1 MKFILKKLTRYIH
14 ITFFFIIFF
23 SSKIVYSEVV
33 TMPTSLTSDTTD
45 FVLLSSSG
53 VTPSISGYNA
63 SDIFL
68 VSAVASAGKIK
79 ITTTSNTDQAAGYC
93 GYTSDGNSAP
103 GRCTLEIYTE
113 IGFRG
118 TQANINAA
126 LATLSFK
133 GDGSTGTTITVS
145 VTPAGNNY
153 NAANGHYYKLVN
165 SSSIDWVDAKDAAEA
180 STYNGLSGYLVTITS
195 EAENDFLDAKV
206 SQNTWIGASD
216 DSTYTSTSYSAGEPT
231 EGTWQWVSGPE
242 NGKTFFCQVRQNM
255 ANGDAKANAAS
266 DECSV
271 ATGYSYNN
279 WLTNEPNDHNSATV
293 GEENCAHL
301 KSNGKWNDLD
311 CTGGAVSYYIIEYGG
326 TAGETA
332 TVSGLTTLSI
342 NSTESDDYNVFDD
355 KELVGIVEGQSE
367 NAKRF
372 IYSSTNSILERMEW
386 YRTTK
391 KNDNIKFQDIGID
404 IDITN
409 KDTYPYA
416 KLLDAYLLKGDV
428 NKEQKLSNKNI
439 EKFINELP
447 LSKYL
452 KNEFGMVPRKWKIWS
467 SGYLKKGKIK
477 LKSGKLNQEFDS
489 DALTLGMDK
498 IIKKNTLFGIAIR
511 LEDQDT
517 DVGQLGTQ
525 IKSNAKS
532 TTIYS
537 SWHNNKS
544 TFIDGL
550 VGYGYIDNDL
560 TRIEQANTSNKLNG
574 NRGVKQYFTSIKF
587 NKIMDKDNF
596 TSLLF
601 GRFDYGLSKLESFS
615 ETGDTQAL
623 KFEEQDLKNKSISIG
638 ALTKYKKKI
647 KKGYFLP
654 YGRIEFFENLTP
666 DSEAKASHVSDPNT
680 TYYYTVKEDYSHSLK
695 LELGFDLNL
704 IDSWYLSSSIRR
716 LIRNNKDYE
725 NEFAIKVGKPF

>member
-1 MKFILKKLTRYIH
+1 MARYIY
-14 ITFFFIIFF
+14 ITFFLIIFF
-23 SSKIVYSEVV
+23 SPKTVYSGEV

-68 VSAVASAGKIK
+68 VSAVASAGNIK
-79 ITTTSNTDQAAGYC
+79 ITTTSSTDQAAGYC

-103 GRCTLEIYTE
+103 SRCTLEIYTE

-165 SSSIDWVDAKDAAEA
+165 SSAIDWVDAKDAAEA
-180 STYNGLSGYLVTITS
+180 STYNGLTGYLVTITS

-255 ANGDAKANAAS
+255 ANGNAKANAAS

-279 WLTNEPNDHNSATV
+279 WLTNEPNDHSTATV

-372 IYSSTNSILERMEW
+372 IYSSTNVVLERMEW

-452 KNEFGMVPRKWKIWS
+452 KNEFGMVPRKWKVWS
-467 SGYLKKGKIK
+467 SGYLRKGKIK
-477 LKSGKLNQEFDS
+477 LKSGKVNQEFDS

-498 IIKKNTLFGIAIR
+498 IIRKNTLFGIAIR

-517 DVGQLGTQ
+517 DIGQLGTK

-560 TRIEQANTSNKLNG
+560 TRIEQANTSNTLTG
-574 NRGVKQYFTSIKF
+574 NRGVKQYFTSIKL

-601 GRFDYGLSKLESFS
+601 GRFDYGLSKLKSFS
-615 ETGDTQAL
+615 EIGDTQAL

-638 ALTKYKKKI
+638 TLTKYKKKI

-654 YGRIEFFENLTP
+654 YGRIEFIENLTP
-666 DSEAKASHVSDPNT
+666 NSEARASHVSDPNT
-680 TYYYTVKEDYSHSLK
+680 IYYYTVKEDYSNSLK

-704 IDSWYLSSSIRR
+704 IDSWYFSSSIRR
-716 LIRNNKDYE
+716 LIKNNKDYE
-725 NEFAIKVGKPF
+725 NEFAIKVSKPF

>member
-1 MKFILKKLTRYIH
+1 
-14 ITFFFIIFF
+14 
-23 SSKIVYSEVV
+23 
-33 TMPTSLTSDTTD
+33 MPTSLTTDTTD

-53 VTPSISGYNA
+53 VTPSISGY
-63 SDIFL
+63 SGTLL
-68 VSAVASAGKIK
+68 VSATASAGNIK
-79 ITTTSNTDQAAGYC
+79 ITNTTNIYSANGYC
-93 GYTSDGNSAP
+93 GYDDNTSTP
-103 GRCTLEIYTE
+103 VQCTGSSLTE
-113 IGFRG
+113 VGFRG
-118 TQANINAA
+118 EQDDINNA

-133 GDGSTGTTITVS
+133 GDGSTGATITVS

-165 SSSIDWVDAKDAAEA
+165 SSGIDWVDAKDAAEA
-180 STYNGLSGYLVTITS
+180 STYNGLTGYLVTITS

-206 SQNTWIGASD
+206 SKDTWIGASD
-216 DSTYTSTSYSAGEPT
+216 NSTYTSTSYSAGQPT

-242 NGKTFFCQVRQNM
+242 NGTTFFCQVAYINTAFSPDRQT
-255 ANGDAKANAAS
+255 ANAA
-266 DECSV
+266 DDACSV
-271 ATGYSYNN
+271 ATGYSYQN
-279 WLTNEPNDHNSATV
+279 WDTNTNEPNDHSSTNI
-293 GEENCAHL
+293 GDEDCAHL
-301 KSNGKWNDLD
+301 LANGKWNDLPCGTNSVD
-311 CTGGAVSYYIIEYGG
+311 YYIIEYGG
-326 TAGETA
+326 TAGESA

-367 NAKRF
+367 SAKRF
-372 IYSSTNSILERMEW
+372 IYSSTYPVLERMEW

-391 KNDNIKFQDIGID
+391 KNDNIKFQDLGID

-439 EKFINELP
+439 EKFISELP
-447 LSKYL
+447 LSQYL

-467 SGYLKKGKIK
+467 SGYFKKGKIK
-477 LKSGKLNQEFDS
+477 LKSGKVNQEFDS
-489 DALTLGMDK
+489 DALTIGMDK
-498 IIKKNTLFGIAIR
+498 IIRKNTLFGIAIR
-511 LEDQDT
+511 LQDEDT
-517 DVGQLGTQ
+517 DVGQSGTQ
-525 IKSNAKS
+525 IKSDAKS
-532 TTIYS
+532 ATIYS
-537 SWHNNKS
+537 SWHKNSS

-550 VGYGYIDNDL
+550 IGYGYMENDL
-560 TRIEQANTSNKLNG
+560 TRIVQANPSNPLTG

-587 NKIMDKDNF
+587 NKIRDKDNF

-601 GRFDYGLSKLESFS
+601 GRFDYGLSKLKSFS
-615 ETGDTQAL
+615 ESGNAHAL
-623 KFEEQDLKNKSISIG
+623 RFEEQNLKNKSISIG

-666 DSEAKASHVSDPNT
+666 NSEVKTSYVSDPNT
-680 TYYYTVKEDYSHSLK
+680 TYNYTVKEDYSNSLK

-704 IDSWYLSSSIRR
+704 IDSWYFATSIRR
-716 LIRNNKDYE
+716 LIKNNKDFE
-725 NEFAIKVGKPF
+725 NEFAIKVSKPF

>member
-1 MKFILKKLTRYIH
+1 MEFILRKLARCIH
-14 ITFFFIIFF
+14 VTFFLIIFF
-23 SSKIVYSEVV
+23 SSKIVYSGEV
-33 TMPTSLTSDTTD
+33 TMPTSLTTDTTD

-53 VTPSISGYNA
+53 VTPSISGY
-63 SDIFL
+63 SGTLL
-68 VSAVASAGKIK
+68 VSATASAGNIK
-79 ITTTSNTDQAAGYC
+79 ITNTTSINSANGYC
-93 GYTSDGNSAP
+93 GYDDNTSTPDQCKGSS
-103 GRCTLEIYTE
+103 LTE

-118 TQANINAA
+118 EQDDINNA

-153 NAANGHYYKLVN
+153 NPANGHYYQLVD
-165 SSSIDWVDAKDAAEA
+165 SSSVSWADAKTAAEA
-180 STYNGLSGYLVTITS
+180 STYEGLTGYLVTVTS
-195 EAENDFLDAKV
+195 ESENNFLK
-206 SQNTWIGASD
+206 SKISTNTWIGASD
-216 DSTYTSTSYSAGEPT
+216 NSTYTSTSYSAGQPT

-242 NGKTFFCQVRQNM
+242 NGKTFFCQVEISP
-255 ANGDAKANAAS
+255 KANAAS

-279 WLTNEPNDHNSATV
+279 WKNLEPNDNGGTDI
-293 GEENCAHL
+293 GQEDCAHL
-301 KSNGKWNDLD
+301 YGTGTFTGQWNDFPCD
-311 CTGGAVSYYIIEYGG
+311 ITSVHAYIIEYGG
-326 TAGETA
+326 TAGESA

-342 NSTESDDYNVFDD
+342 NSTESDDYNLFDD

-391 KNDNIKFQDIGID
+391 KNENIKFQDIGID

-439 EKFINELP
+439 EKFISELP

-452 KNEFGMVPRKWKIWS
+452 KNEFGMVPRKWKVWS

-489 DALTLGMDK
+489 DALTIGMDK
-498 IIKKNTLFGIAIR
+498 IIRKNTLFGIAIR

-517 DVGQLGTQ
+517 DVGQLGTK

-537 SWHNNKS
+537 SWHKNSS

-560 TRIEQANTSNKLNG
+560 TRIEQANTSNTLTG

-587 NKIMDKDNF
+587 NKIMDKDNL

-615 ETGDTQAL
+615 ETGNIQAL

-666 DSEAKASHVSDPNT
+666 DSEAKASYISDPNT
-680 TYYYTVKEDYSHSLK
+680 KYSYIVKEDYSNSLK

-704 IDSWYLSSSIRR
+704 IDSWYFATSIRR
-716 LIRNNKDYE
+716 LIKNNKDFE
-725 NEFAIKVGKPF
+725 NEFAIKVSKPF

>member
-1 MKFILKKLTRYIH
+1 MEFILRKLARCIY

-23 SSKIVYSEVV
+23 SSKIVYSGEV
-33 TMPTSLTSDTTD
+33 TMPTSLTTDTTD

-53 VTPSISGYNA
+53 VTPSISGY
-63 SDIFL
+63 SGTLL
-68 VSAVASAGKIK
+68 VSATASAGNIK
-79 ITTTSNTDQAAGYC
+79 ITNTTNINSANGYC
-93 GYTSDGNSAP
+93 GYNDNTSTP
-103 GRCTLEIYTE
+103 VQCTGSSLTE
-113 IGFRG
+113 VGFRG
-118 TQANINAA
+118 TQANINNA

-145 VTPAGNNY
+145 VTPTGNNY
-153 NAANGHYYKLVN
+153 NPANGHYYQLVA
-165 SSSIDWVDAKDAAEA
+165 SSSVSWATAKTAAEA
-180 STYNGLSGYLVTITS
+180 STYEGLTGYLVTVTS
-195 EAENDFLDAKV
+195 ESENNFLK
-206 SQNTWIGASD
+206 SKISTNTWIGASD
-216 DSTYTSTSYSAGEPT
+216 NSTYTSTSYSAGQPT

-242 NGKTFFCQVRQNM
+242 NGKTFHCQVEVL
-255 ANGDAKANAAS
+255 NGDNDVKAPAAS
-266 DECSV
+266 NECSV
-271 ATGYSYNN
+271 ATGYSYED
-279 WLTNEPNDHNSATV
+279 WKSGEPNDHPGV
-293 GEENCAHL
+293 GGGDEDCAHL
-301 KSNGKWNDLD
+301 YGNGSGWNDLPCD
-311 CTGGAVSYYIIEYGG
+311 DVGVHAYIIEYGG
-326 TAGETA
+326 TAGESA

-391 KNDNIKFQDIGID
+391 KNDNIKFQDLGID

-447 LSKYL
+447 LSQYL

-477 LKSGKLNQEFDS
+477 LKSGKVNQEFDS

-498 IIKKNTLFGIAIR
+498 IIRKNTLFGIAIR

-517 DVGQLGTQ
+517 DVGQLGTK
-525 IKSNAKS
+525 IKSDAKS
-532 TTIYS
+532 ATIYS

-560 TRIEQANTSNKLNG
+560 TRIEQANTSNPLTG

-666 DSEAKASHVSDPNT
+666 NSEAKASYISDPNT
-680 TYYYTVKEDYSHSLK
+680 TYYYTVKEDYSNSLK

-704 IDSWYLSSSIRR
+704 IDSWYFSTSIRR
-716 LIRNNKDYE
+716 LIKNNKDYE
-725 NEFAIKVGKPF
+725 NEFAIKVSKPF

>member
-1 MKFILKKLTRYIH
+1 MENILKKLARCIH
-14 ITFFFIIFF
+14 ITFFLIIFF
-23 SSKIVYSEVV
+23 SSKIAYSEVV
-33 TMPTSLTSDTTD
+33 TMPESLTTDTTD

-53 VTPSISGYNA
+53 VTPSISGY
-63 SDIFL
+63 SGTLL
-68 VSAVASAGKIK
+68 VSATASSGNIK
-79 ITTTSNTDQAAGYC
+79 ITNTLNTDIANGYC
-93 GYTSDGNSAP
+93 GYTADSNSAP
-103 GRCTLEIYTE
+103 ARCTGSSLTE
-113 IGFRG
+113 VGFRG
-118 TQANINAA
+118 TQANINNA

-153 NAANGHYYKLVN
+153 NSVNGHYYKLVT
-165 SSSIDWVDAKDAAEA
+165 SSSNVNWADAKTAAEA
-180 STYNGLSGYLVTITS
+180 DTYEGLSGYLVTITS
-195 EAENDFLDAKV
+195 EAENNFLKAKI
-206 SQNTWIGASD
+206 SSNTWIGASD
-216 DSTYTSTSYSAGEPT
+216 NSTYISTSYSAGEPT

-242 NGKTFFCQVRQNM
+242 NGKTFFCQV
-255 ANGDAKANAAS
+255 AIGSKANAAS

-279 WLTNEPNDHNSATV
+279 WKNNEPNDHNNSTV
-293 GEENCAHL
+293 GQEDCAHL
-301 KSNGKWNDLD
+301 YGSDGKWNDLP
-311 CTGGAVSYYIIEYGG
+311 CTQSGVAHNVQAYIIEYGG

-342 NSTESDDYNVFDD
+342 NSTESNDYNVFDD
-355 KELVGIVEGQSE
+355 TELVGIVEGQSE

-372 IYSSTNSILERMEW
+372 IYSSTNSVLERMEW

-452 KNEFGMVPRKWKIWS
+452 KNEFGMVPRKWKVWS

-477 LKSGKLNQEFDS
+477 LRSGKVNQEFDS

-498 IIKKNTLFGIAIR
+498 IIRKNTLFGIAIR

-517 DVGQLGTQ
+517 DVGQLGTK
-525 IKSNAKS
+525 IKSDAKS
-532 TTIYS
+532 ATIYS

-550 VGYGYIDNDL
+550 VGYGYIDNNL
-560 TRIEQANTSNKLNG
+560 KRIEQANTSNILTG

-601 GRFDYGLSKLESFS
+601 GRFDYGLSKLKSFS
-615 ETGDTQAL
+615 EIGDTQAL

-638 ALTKYKKKI
+638 TLTKYKKKI

-666 DSEAKASHVSDPNT
+666 NSDVKASYISDPNT
-680 TYYYTVKEDYSHSLK
+680 KYNYTVNEDYSNSLK

-704 IDSWYLSSSIRR
+704 IDSWYLATSIRR
-716 LIRNNKDYE
+716 LIRNNKDFE
-725 NEFAIKVGKPF
+725 NEFAIKASKPF

>member
-1 MKFILKKLTRYIH
+1 MEFILRKLARCIY

-23 SSKIVYSEVV
+23 SSKIVYSGEV
-33 TMPTSLTSDTTD
+33 TMPTSLTTDTTD

-53 VTPSISGYNA
+53 VTPSISGY
-63 SDIFL
+63 SGTLL
-68 VSAVASAGKIK
+68 VSATASAGNIK
-79 ITTTSNTDQAAGYC
+79 ITNTTNINSANGYC
-93 GYTSDGNSAP
+93 GYNDNTSTP
-103 GRCTLEIYTE
+103 VQCTGSSLTE
-113 IGFRG
+113 VGFRG
-118 TQANINAA
+118 TQANINNA

-145 VTPAGNNY
+145 VTPTGNNY
-153 NAANGHYYKLVN
+153 NPANGHYYQLVA
-165 SSSIDWVDAKDAAEA
+165 SSSVSWATAKTAAEA
-180 STYNGLSGYLVTITS
+180 STYEGLTGYLVTVTS
-195 EAENDFLDAKV
+195 ESENNFLK
-206 SQNTWIGASD
+206 SKISTNTWIGASD
-216 DSTYTSTSYSAGEPT
+216 NSTYTSTSYSAGQPT

-242 NGKTFFCQVRQNM
+242 NGKTFHCQVEVL
-255 ANGDAKANAAS
+255 NGDNDVKAPAAS
-266 DECSV
+266 NECSV
-271 ATGYSYNN
+271 ATGYSYED
-279 WLTNEPNDHNSATV
+279 WKSGEPNDHPGV
-293 GEENCAHL
+293 GGGDEDCAHL
-301 KSNGKWNDLD
+301 YGNGSGWNDLPCD
-311 CTGGAVSYYIIEYGG
+311 DVGVHAYIIEYGG
-326 TAGETA
+326 TAGESA

-367 NAKRF
+367 SAKRF
-372 IYSSTNSILERMEW
+372 IYSSTYPVLERMEW

-391 KNDNIKFQDIGID
+391 KNDNIKFQDLGID

-439 EKFINELP
+439 EKFISELP
-447 LSKYL
+447 LSQYL

-467 SGYLKKGKIK
+467 SGYFKKGKIK
-477 LKSGKLNQEFDS
+477 LKSGKVNQEFDS

-498 IIKKNTLFGIAIR
+498 IIRKNTLFGIAIR

-517 DVGQLGTQ
+517 DVGQLGTK
-525 IKSNAKS
+525 IKSDAKS
-532 TTIYS
+532 ATIYS

-560 TRIEQANTSNKLNG
+560 TRIEQANTSNPLTG

-666 DSEAKASHVSDPNT
+666 NSEAKASYISDPNT
-680 TYYYTVKEDYSHSLK
+680 TYYYTVKEDYSNSLK

-704 IDSWYLSSSIRR
+704 IDSWYFSTSIRR
-716 LIRNNKDYE
+716 LIKNNKDYE
-725 NEFAIKVGKPF
+725 NEFAIKVSKPF

>member
-1 MKFILKKLTRYIH
+1 
-14 ITFFFIIFF
+14 
-23 SSKIVYSEVV
+23 
-33 TMPTSLTSDTTD
+33 MPTSLTTDTTD

-63 SDIFL
+63 SDTFL
-68 VSAVASAGKIK
+68 VSAVASAGNIK

-93 GYTSDGNSAP
+93 GYTSDGNGAP
-103 GRCTLEIYTE
+103 SRCTGSSLTE
-113 IGFRG
+113 VGFRG

-165 SSSIDWVDAKDAAEA
+165 SSQIDWVDAKTAAEA

-216 DSTYTSTSYSAGEPT
+216 DSTFTSTSYSAGEPT

-242 NGKTFFCQVRQNM
+242 NGKTFFCQVRINM
-255 ANGDAKANAAS
+255 SNGNAKANAAS

-279 WLTNEPNDHNSATV
+279 WLANEPNDHNSATV

-367 NAKRF
+367 NAKKF
-372 IYSSTNSILERMEW
+372 IYSSTNAVLERMEW

-391 KNDNIKFQDIGID
+391 KNENIKFQDIGID

-439 EKFINELP
+439 EKFINE
-447 LSKYL
+447 
-452 KNEFGMVPRKWKIWS
+452 
-467 SGYLKKGKIK
+467 
-477 LKSGKLNQEFDS
+477 
-489 DALTLGMDK
+489 
-498 IIKKNTLFGIAIR
+498 
-511 LEDQDT
+511 
-517 DVGQLGTQ
+517 
-525 IKSNAKS
+525 
-532 TTIYS
+532 
-537 SWHNNKS
+537 
-544 TFIDGL
+544 
-550 VGYGYIDNDL
+550 
-560 TRIEQANTSNKLNG
+560 
-574 NRGVKQYFTSIKF
+574 
-587 NKIMDKDNF
+587 
-596 TSLLF
+596 
-601 GRFDYGLSKLESFS
+601 
-615 ETGDTQAL
+615 
-623 KFEEQDLKNKSISIG
+623 
-638 ALTKYKKKI
+638 
-647 KKGYFLP
+647 
-654 YGRIEFFENLTP
+654 
-666 DSEAKASHVSDPNT
+666 
-680 TYYYTVKEDYSHSLK
+680 
-695 LELGFDLNL
+695 
-704 IDSWYLSSSIRR
+704 
-716 LIRNNKDYE
+716 
-725 NEFAIKVGKPF
+725 

>member
-1 MKFILKKLTRYIH
+1 MRFILRKLARCIH
-14 ITFFFIIFF
+14 ITFFLIIFL
-23 SSKIVYSEVV
+23 SSKIVFSGDV
-33 TMPTSLTSDTTD
+33 TMPESLTTDTTD

-53 VTPSISGYNA
+53 VTPSISGY
-63 SDIFL
+63 SGTLL
-68 VSAVASAGKIK
+68 VSAVASSGNIK
-79 ITTTSNTDQAAGYC
+79 ITSTSSTDIANGYC
-93 GYTSDGNSAP
+93 GYTSDSNSAP
-103 GRCTLEIYTE
+103 AQCTGSSLTE

-118 TQANINAA
+118 TQANINNA

-153 NAANGHYYKLVN
+153 NAANGHYYKLVA
-165 SSSIDWVDAKDAAEA
+165 SSGVEWAEAKTAAEA
-180 STYNGLSGYLVTITS
+180 STYEGLTGYLVTITS
-195 EAENDFLDAKV
+195 ASENNFLK
-206 SQNTWIGASD
+206 SKISTNTWIGASD
-216 DSTYTSTSYSAGEPT
+216 NSTYTTTSYSAGQPT

-242 NGKTFFCQVRQNM
+242 NGKTFFCQV
-255 ANGDAKANAAS
+255 AIGSKANAAS

-279 WLTNEPNDHNSATV
+279 WKDLEPNDHNSSTV
-293 GEENCAHL
+293 GEEDCAHL
-301 KSNGKWNDLD
+301 YGTGSSAGQWNDLPCD
-311 CTGGAVSYYIIEYGG
+311 DGGVNAYIIEYGG
-326 TAGETA
+326 TAGESA

-391 KNDNIKFQDIGID
+391 KNENIKFQDIGID

-477 LKSGKLNQEFDS
+477 LKSGKVNQEFDS

-498 IIKKNTLFGIAIR
+498 IIRKNTLFGIAIR

-517 DVGQLGTQ
+517 DVGQLGTK
-525 IKSNAKS
+525 IKSDAKS
-532 TTIYS
+532 ATIYS
-537 SWHNNKS
+537 SWHKNSS

-550 VGYGYIDNDL
+550 IGYGYIDNDL
-560 TRIEQANTSNKLNG
+560 TRIEQANTSNTLTG

-623 KFEEQDLKNKSISIG
+623 KFEDQDLKNKSISIG

-680 TYYYTVKEDYSHSLK
+680 TYYYTVKEDYSNSLK

-704 IDSWYLSSSIRR
+704 IDSWYFSTSVRR
-716 LIRNNKDYE
+716 LIKNNKDYE
-725 NEFAIKVGKPF
+725 NEFAIKVSKPF

>member
-1 MKFILKKLTRYIH
+1 MKFIFT
-14 ITFFFIIFF
+14 TFFLIIFF
-23 SSKIVYSEVV
+23 STKVVYSASF
-33 TMPTSLTSDTTD
+33 TFPSTLTTNTSD
-45 FVLLSSSG
+45 FVLLSETG
-53 VTPSISGYNA
+53 TTPSVSGFSTDVLISITA
-63 SDIFL
+63 T
-68 VSAVASAGKIK
+68 AGFVK
-79 ITTTSNTDQAAGYC
+79 ITTVTGLEQINGFC
-93 GYTSDGNSAP
+93 GYTADSSSEPTDCKDNDRS
-103 GRCTLEIYTE
+103 E
-113 IGFRG
+113 IGFEG
-118 TQANINAA
+118 TQAEVNNA

-133 GDGSTGTTITVS
+133 GDGSTSSATISVS
-145 VTPAGNNY
+145 ATPTGASY
-153 NAANGHYYKLVN
+153 NPVNGHYYRAIAATD
-165 SSSIDWVDAKDAAEA
+165 IDWDDARAAAKSDAQKF
-180 STYNGLSGYLVTITS
+180 NGLSGYLVNITS
-195 EAENDFLDAKV
+195 AQENAWIKDKISTNAWTGGSDSGTERIWKWMDGPEAG
-206 SQNTWIGASD
+206 Q
-216 DSTYTSTSYSAGEPT
+216 TYTCANQPLLNSGGPGATISGCSEQSYLNWLVAG
-231 EGTWQWVSGPE
+231 
-242 NGKTFFCQVRQNM
+242 
-255 ANGDAKANAAS
+255 NGDR
-266 DECSV
+266 
-271 ATGYSYNN
+271 
-279 WLTNEPNDHNSATV
+279 EPNDYNRNNEDYMHVYGAIDDDRR
-293 GEENCAHL
+293 
-301 KSNGKWNDLD
+301 GKWNDFVID
-311 CTGGAVSYYIIEYGG
+311 NVNVDAYIIEYGG
-326 TAGETA
+326 QGGTA
-332 TVSGLTTLSI
+332 TVFGAASI
-342 NSTESDDYNVFDD
+342 SITSTEATDNPFDVFDD

-391 KNDNIKFQDIGID
+391 KNENIKFQDIGID

-416 KLLDAYLLKGDV
+416 KLLDAYLLKGNV

-477 LKSGKLNQEFDS
+477 LKSGKVNQEFDS
-489 DALTLGMDK
+489 DALTIGMDK
-498 IIKKNTLFGIAIR
+498 IIRKNTLFGIAIR

-517 DVGQLGTQ
+517 DVGQLGTK

-550 VGYGYIDNDL
+550 AGYGYIDNDL
-560 TRIEQANTSNKLNG
+560 TRIEQANTSNTLTG

-587 NKIMDKDNF
+587 NKIRDKDNF

-615 ETGDTQAL
+615 EIGNIQAL
-623 KFEEQDLKNKSISIG
+623 KFEEQNLKNKSISIG

-666 DSEAKASHVSDPNT
+666 NSEVKASYISDPNT
-680 TYYYTVKEDYSHSLK
+680 EYSYTVKEDYSNSIK

-704 IDSWYLSSSIRR
+704 IDSWYLSTSIRR
-716 LIRNNKDYE
+716 LIKNNKDFE
-725 NEFAIKVGKPF
+725 NEFAIKAGKPF

>member
-1 MKFILKKLTRYIH
+1 MKFIFT
-14 ITFFFIIFF
+14 TFFLIIFF
-23 SSKIVYSEVV
+23 STKVVYSASF
-33 TMPTSLTSDTTD
+33 TFPSTLTTNTSD
-45 FVLLSSSG
+45 FVLLSETG
-53 VTPSISGYNA
+53 TTPSVSGFSTDVLISITA
-63 SDIFL
+63 T
-68 VSAVASAGKIK
+68 AGFVK
-79 ITTTSNTDQAAGYC
+79 ITTVTGLEQINGFC
-93 GYTSDGNSAP
+93 GYTADSSSEPTDCKDNDRS
-103 GRCTLEIYTE
+103 E
-113 IGFRG
+113 IGFEG
-118 TQANINAA
+118 TQAEVNNA

-133 GDGSTGTTITVS
+133 GDGSTSSATISVS
-145 VTPAGNNY
+145 ATPTGASY
-153 NAANGHYYKLVN
+153 NPVNGHYYRAIAATD
-165 SSSIDWVDAKDAAEA
+165 IDWDDARAAAKSDAQKF
-180 STYNGLSGYLVTITS
+180 NGLSGYLVNITS
-195 EAENDFLDAKV
+195 AQENAWIKDKISTNAWTGGSDSGTERIWKWMDGPEAG
-206 SQNTWIGASD
+206 Q
-216 DSTYTSTSYSAGEPT
+216 TYTCANQPLLNSGGPGATISGCSEQSYLNWLVAG
-231 EGTWQWVSGPE
+231 
-242 NGKTFFCQVRQNM
+242 
-255 ANGDAKANAAS
+255 NGDR
-266 DECSV
+266 
-271 ATGYSYNN
+271 
-279 WLTNEPNDHNSATV
+279 EPNDYNRNNEDYMHVYGAIDDDRR
-293 GEENCAHL
+293 
-301 KSNGKWNDLD
+301 GKWNDFVID
-311 CTGGAVSYYIIEYGG
+311 NVNVDAYIIEYGG
-326 TAGETA
+326 QGGTA
-332 TVSGLTTLSI
+332 TVFGAASI
-342 NSTESDDYNVFDD
+342 TITSTEATDNPFDVFDD

-391 KNDNIKFQDIGID
+391 KNENIKFQDIGID

-416 KLLDAYLLKGDV
+416 KLLDAYLLKGNV

-452 KNEFGMVPRKWKIWS
+452 KNEFGMVPRKWKVWS

-477 LKSGKLNQEFDS
+477 LKSGKVNQEFDS
-489 DALTLGMDK
+489 DALTIGMDK
-498 IIKKNTLFGIAIR
+498 IIRKNTLFGIAIR

-517 DVGQLGTQ
+517 DVGQLGTK

-550 VGYGYIDNDL
+550 AGYGYIDNDL
-560 TRIEQANTSNKLNG
+560 TRIEQANTSNTLTG

-587 NKIMDKDNF
+587 NKIMDRDNF

-615 ETGDTQAL
+615 EIGNIQAL
-623 KFEEQDLKNKSISIG
+623 KFEEQNLKNKSISIG

-666 DSEAKASHVSDPNT
+666 NSEVKASYISDPNT
-680 TYYYTVKEDYSHSLK
+680 EYSYTVKEDYSNSIK

-704 IDSWYLSSSIRR
+704 IDSWYLSTSIRR
-716 LIRNNKDYE
+716 LIKNNKDFE
-725 NEFAIKVGKPF
+725 NEFAIKAGKPF

>member
-1 MKFILKKLTRYIH
+1 
-14 ITFFFIIFF
+14 
-23 SSKIVYSEVV
+23 
-33 TMPTSLTSDTTD
+33 MPTSLTTDTTD

-53 VTPSISGYNA
+53 VTPSISGY
-63 SDIFL
+63 SGTLL
-68 VSAVASAGKIK
+68 VSATASAGNIK
-79 ITTTSNTDQAAGYC
+79 ITNTTSINSANGYC
-93 GYTSDGNSAP
+93 GYNDNTSTP
-103 GRCTLEIYTE
+103 VQCTGSSLTE
-113 IGFRG
+113 VGFRG
-118 TQANINAA
+118 TQANINNA

-153 NAANGHYYKLVN
+153 NPANGHYYQLVA
-165 SSSIDWVDAKDAAEA
+165 SSSVNWATAKTAAEA
-180 STYNGLSGYLVTITS
+180 STYEGLTGYLVTVTS
-195 EAENDFLDAKV
+195 ESENNFLK
-206 SQNTWIGASD
+206 SKISTNTWIGASD
-216 DSTYTSTSYSAGEPT
+216 NSTYTSTSYSAGQPT

-242 NGKTFFCQVRQNM
+242 NGKTFHCQVEVL
-255 ANGDAKANAAS
+255 NGDDDVKAPAAS
-266 DECSV
+266 NECSV

-279 WLTNEPNDHNSATV
+279 WLTDEPNDHSSATV

-301 KSNGKWNDLD
+301 KSDGKWNDLD
-311 CTGGAVSYYIIEYGG
+311 CTGNAVSFYIIEYGG
-326 TAGETA
+326 TAGESA

-467 SGYLKKGKIK
+467 SGYFKKGKIK
-477 LKSGKLNQEFDS
+477 LKSGKVNQEFDS
-489 DALTLGMDK
+489 DALTIGMDK
-498 IIKKNTLFGIAIR
+498 IIRKNTLFGIAIR
-511 LEDQDT
+511 LQDEDT
-517 DVGQLGTQ
+517 DVGQSGTQ
-525 IKSNAKS
+525 IKSDAKS
-532 TTIYS
+532 ATIYS
-537 SWHNNKS
+537 SWHKNSS

-550 VGYGYIDNDL
+550 IGYGYMENDL
-560 TRIEQANTSNKLNG
+560 TRIVQANPSNPLTG

-587 NKIMDKDNF
+587 NKIRDKDNF

-601 GRFDYGLSKLESFS
+601 GRFDYGLSKLKSFS
-615 ETGDTQAL
+615 ESGNAHAL
-623 KFEEQDLKNKSISIG
+623 RFEEQNLKNKSISIG

-666 DSEAKASHVSDPNT
+666 NSEVKTSYVSDPNT
-680 TYYYTVKEDYSHSLK
+680 TYNYTVKEDYSNSLK

-704 IDSWYLSSSIRR
+704 IDSWYFATSIRR
-716 LIRNNKDYE
+716 LIKNNKDFE
-725 NEFAIKVGKPF
+725 NEFAIKVSKPF